1 MLGGANVITKAGDG
15 TILALLFGGLN
26 VVTQVG
32 NGSMYLLMLG
42 MGNVATKIGDGN
54 VIEYYH
60 YQLAL
65 GYWRRHT
72 LPSQYCHCFV

>member
-32 NGSMYLLMLG
+32 NGSMYLLMHHSRQSYA
-42 MGNVATKIGDGN
+42 VADFSKDIGCPA
-54 VIEYYH
+54 YH
-60 YQLAL
+60 
-65 GYWRRHT
+65 
-72 LPSQYCHCFV
+72 